1 MRKVLFA
8 MMVVLLLSISLV
20 SAHEHNFDET
30 KQLID
35 SGVSCDKLTD
45 EQLEAIG
52 EYYMEQMHPGEAHE
66 MMDQMMGDEG
76 SESLKQMHIQMA
88 KRLYC
93 NEDVGGMMGGG
104 MMNMMGSGGMMNMM
118 VSNMMGGSFGGGL
131 WWLWSIVGMLF
142 WIALLVALIL
152 LIIWLYKKV
161 TGQTTNDG
169 SALEILKKRFAKG
182 EITKK
187 EFESMKKRIR

>member
-1 MRKVLFA
+1 MNNIKIVI
-8 MMVVLLLSISLV
+8 MVGVLLVLAVGLA

-35 SGVSCDKLTD
+35 SGISCDKLTD

-66 MMDQMMGDEG
+66 MMDQMMGGEG
-76 SESLKQMHIQMA
+76 SDSLKQMHIRMA

-104 MMNMMGSGGMMNMM
+104 MMNMMGG
-118 VSNMMGGSFGGGL
+118 NMMGGGMMGNYPIGYSYWGF
-131 WWLWSIVGMLF
+131 WNIVWVLF
-142 WIALLVALIL
+142 WVGVIALIFWLI
-152 LIIWLYKKV
+152 YKFVIQKGK
-161 TGQTTNDG
+161 TENP
-169 SALEILKKRFAKG
+169 LEILKKRFAKG

-187 EFESMKKRIR
+187 QFEEIKKEIGD